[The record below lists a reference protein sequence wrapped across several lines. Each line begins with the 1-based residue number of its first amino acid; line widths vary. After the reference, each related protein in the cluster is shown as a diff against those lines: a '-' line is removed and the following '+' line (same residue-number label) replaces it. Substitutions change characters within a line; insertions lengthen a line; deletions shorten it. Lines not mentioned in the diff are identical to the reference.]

1 MDLMQVFRSFPDRDA
16 CIRYLEDL
24 RWGADPRCAHCD
36 SKEVARTTVKGKT
49 GRFNCHSCRSSF
61 SVLSGTL
68 FHKTKIDLRKWFLA
82 IHIVMKAKKGISSY
96 QLARNLSMNV
106 KSAWYMMTR
115 IRKEMEKQE
124 QSEGL
129 LKGIIEADETWVGG
143 KPRKKKGETNK
154 RGRGTKK
161 MTYLGAIERDGRV
174 VVELAD
180 GQHLPRQATL
190 TDKVVSFIN
199 KVVDVKDAILM
210 TDGFQGYN
218 QLNDT
223 MPHHVVI
230 HKNEFVK
237 NETHDGVD
245 LQIHTNNIEGFWANI
260 KRAWYGTHH
269 HYTRKYAPLYIA
281 ETTYKFNHRKST
293 DIFKQFLCR
302 CFTMKI

>member
-1 MDLMQVFRSFPDRDA
+1 MNLMQVFRSFPDRDA

-24 RWGADPRCAHCD
+24 RWGADPRCAHCGSTD
-36 SKEVARTTVKGKT
+36 VARTTINGKT
-49 GRFNCHSCRSSF
+49 GRFNCHSCKSSF

-82 IHIVMKAKKGISSY
+82 IHLVMKAKKGISSH
-96 QLARNLSMNV
+96 QLARHLSMNV
-106 KSAWYMMTR
+106 TSAWYMMQR

-124 QSEGL
+124 QSKGL
-129 LKGIIEADETWVGG
+129 LQGIIEADETWVGA

-161 MTYLGAIERDGRV
+161 MTYLGAIQRDGRV

-180 GQHLPRQATL
+180 GQHLPRNATL
-190 TDKVVSFIN
+190 TDKVVTFIN
-199 KVVDVKDAILM
+199 KVVDVKDAILV

-218 QLNDT
+218 RLDDT
-223 MPHHVVI
+223 MPHYVVT
-230 HKNEFVK
+230 HKNEFVRD
-237 NETHDGVD
+237 ETHNGED
-245 LQIHTNNIEGFWANI
+245 LQVHTNNIEGFWVNI

-281 ETTYKFNHRKST
+281 EATYKFNHRKST
-293 DIFKQFLCR
+293 DIFKHFLCR
-302 CFTMKI
+302 CFS

>member
-24 RWGADPRCAHCD
+24 RWGADPRCAHCG
-36 SKEVARTTVKGKT
+36 SKAVARTTIKGKT

-82 IHIVMKAKKGISSY
+82 IHLVMKAKKGVSSY

-124 QSEGL
+124 DNIGL
-129 LKGIIEADETWVGG
+129 LTGIVEADETFVGG
-143 KPRKKKGETNK
+143 KPRPKKGAKNK

-161 MTYLGAIERDGRV
+161 MAYMGAIQRDGRV
-174 VVELAD
+174 VAKLAD
-180 GQHLPRQATL
+180 GSHLPRAKKLEEQ
-190 TDKVVSFIN
+190 VQQFVMN
-199 KVVDVKDAILM
+199 VVDTKNSKLI
-210 TDGFQGYN
+210 TDNFQGYKK
-218 QLNDT
+218 LGEVMT
-223 MPHHVVI
+223 HHTVK
-230 HKNEFVK
+230 HKEEFVK
-237 NETHDGVD
+237 EGW
-245 LQIHTNNIEGFWANI
+245 IHTNNIEGFWASI

-281 ETTYKFNHRKST
+281 EATYKFNNRKST
-293 DIFKQFLCR
+293 DIFEQFLCW
-302 CFTMKI
+302 CFPIRV

>member
-24 RWGADPRCAHCD
+24 RWGADPCCAHCG
-36 SKEVARTTVKGKT
+36 SKEVARTTIRGKT

-82 IHIVMKAKKGISSY
+82 IHLVMKAKKGVSSY

-124 QSEGL
+124 DNIGL
-129 LKGIIEADETWVGG
+129 LAGIVEADETFVGG
-143 KPRKKKGETNK
+143 KPRRKKGVKNK

-161 MTYLGAIERDGRV
+161 MVYLGAIQRDGATDGKVIVR
-174 VVELAD
+174 LAD
-180 GQHLPRQATL
+180 GTHLPRATSL
-190 TDKVVSFIN
+190 EN
-199 KVVDVKDAILM
+199 KVVRFIKGVVDIKNAVLITDDFKGYKKLGEVMTHHTVK
-210 TDGFQGYN
+210 
-218 QLNDT
+218 
-223 MPHHVVI
+223 

-237 NETHDGVD
+237 EG
-245 LQIHTNNIEGFWANI
+245 QIHTNNIEGFWASI

-281 ETTYKFNHRKST
+281 EATYKFNNRKST
-293 DIFKQFLCR
+293 DIVKQFLCR
-302 CFTMKI
+302 CFPIRV